1 MYMADAILLSGI
13 TKIYD
18 EGTPAEVKALT
29 DVSFSVSKG
38 QLLSIVGSSGSGKST
53 LLHILGL
60 LDWPTKGVFAI
71 EGEDVVKIS
80 KGRTARKRNE
90 EIGFVF
96 QSFNLLRRT
105 SVYRN
110 VELPLLY
117 SKKIKKTERKKRI
130 LKVLKDVGLQDRVNS
145 RTNELSGGQQQ
156 RVAIARALVT
166 DPAFLLADEPTGN
179 LDTKTGL
186 EIMKILVKL
195 NKQKGTTIV
204 VVTHDAEIASLTP
217 RRILL
222 KDGQV
227 VEDKH
232 I

>member
-1 MYMADAILLSGI
+1 MADAIFLSGI

-18 EGTPAEVKALT
+18 EGTPAEVVALK
-29 DVSFSVSKG
+29 DVSFSIPAG
-38 QLLSIVGSSGSGKST
+38 QLVAIVGSSGSGKST

-80 KGRTARKRNE
+80 KGQTARKRNE

-117 SKKIKKTERKKRI
+117 SKKFKKSERKKRI
-130 LKVLKDVGLQDRVNS
+130 MKVLKDVGLETRVKAYS
-145 RTNELSGGQQQ
+145 NELSGGQQQ

-166 DPAFLLADEPTGN
+166 DPAFILADEPTGN
-179 LDTKTGL
+179 LDTKTGN
-186 EIMKILVKL
+186 EIMNILIDL
-195 NKQKGTTIV
+195 NKTKNTTII
-204 VVTHDAEIASLTP
+204 VVTHDPEIAVMVKRKIS
-217 RRILL
+217 L
-222 KDGQV
+222 KDGQII
-227 VEDKH
+227 EDVKQ
-232 I
+232 